1 MARISWTRD
10 ELMLACALVA
20 ENGWH
25 ELRQNDPETLELSDL
40 LRTLPLHST
49 AAKSDP
55 RFRSP
60 NSVSRK
66 TTDIATAHP
75 DYRGTTTRGGQPT
88 RDVVADFLRYPAEMA
103 AAASAIRSGI
113 ASGEL
118 HRIKPQPEEAG
129 DDEETTARE
138 GQLLARWAIYRE
150 RDRGLR
156 DRKIQQAR
164 RRGEVIRCEVCSFDF
179 TYAYGELGTGYVE
192 VHHRLPLH
200 VSGPTETKLD
210 DLAFLCAN
218 CHRMCHKSF
227 RGESWRTPDTLR
239 AEMQKAS
246 RRRIPHAAS
255 DSAS

>member
-10 ELMLACALVA
+10 ELLLACALVA
-20 ENGWH
+20 ENSWN
-25 ELRQNDPETLELSDL
+25 ELRQTDPEVLELSDL
-40 LRTLPLHST
+40 LRALPLHGT

-55 RFRSP
+55 KFRSP

-75 DYRGTTTRGGQPT
+75 DYPGTTTRGGQPT
-88 RDVVADFLRYPAEMA
+88 RDVVTDFLQHPAEMA
-103 AAASAIRSGI
+103 AAANAIRSGI

-118 HRIKPQPEEAG
+118 HRIQPQPEEVG

-138 GQLLARWAIYRE
+138 GRLLARWAIHRE

-156 DRKIQQAR
+156 DRKILQAR
-164 RRGEVIRCEVCSFDF
+164 RLGEAIQCEVCGFNF
-179 TYAYGELGTGYVE
+179 THAYGDLGTDYVE

-200 VSGPTETKLD
+200 VSGPTETKLK

-227 RGESWRTPDTLR
+227 RGESWRTPDALR
-239 AEMQKAS
+239 AEIQKTSLDRAL
-246 RRRIPHAAS
+246 HAAS